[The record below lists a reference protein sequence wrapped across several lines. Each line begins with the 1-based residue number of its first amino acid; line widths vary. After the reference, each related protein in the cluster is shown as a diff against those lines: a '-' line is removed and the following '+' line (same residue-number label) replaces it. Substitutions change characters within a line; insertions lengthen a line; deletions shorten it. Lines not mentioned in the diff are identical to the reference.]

1 MEDKIIEVLRDYN
14 DELTEDMDRDLIAA
28 DILDSFDI
36 VKVVVALEDALDI
49 VIDVADVELENFQTA
64 NAIVA
69 MVKRIMEQSV

>member
-1 MEDKIIEVLRDYN
+1 MEEKIIEVLKDYN
-14 DELTEDMDRDLIAA
+14 DELTEDMDRDLIAS